1 MPIKSMTTTPAHG
14 FLIQVCAVCGAEH
27 KISFGRGGLK
37 TKTGPFTL
45 SPGDT
50 LVVAIDGTPTTV
62 TFRAGDFPDFSA
74 VTSAQ
79 LAAKLSAALTGA
91 AASDDSGGTLIES
104 ASTSPSSCVEV
115 TGGSARAALGF
126 PTDGRKDPGCGRPV
140 LGVSGGSGADA
151 IKDKNVMALR
161 RCNNCGANE
170 CLVRTFDS
178 APSELDGTFFNE
190 HRRSVNALAEHFKGH
205 GWSHPDVAHEHA
217 AEQHRPADINT
228 AFPTKSVV
236 LPDHGHSTA
245 APGHTKNNGDT

>member
-1 MPIKSMTTTPAHG
+1 MPIKSMTTTPAPG

-45 SPGDT
+45 APGDT

-91 AASDDSGGTLIES
+91 AASDDSGGTLVES
-104 ASTSPSSCVEV
+104 ASTSASSSVEV

-126 PTDGRKDPGCGRPV
+126 LTDGRKDPGRGRPV

-161 RCNNCGANE
+161 RCSDCGANE
-170 CLVRTFDS
+170 CLVRTFDT
-178 APSELDGTFFNE
+178 APAELDGTFFNE

-205 GWSHPDVAHEHA
+205 GWSNPDVANDHA
-217 AEQHRPADINT
+217 AEQHGPPDIDT
-228 AFPTKSVV
+228 DFPTAPVV
-236 LPDHGHSTA
+236 LPKHGKSDD
-245 APGHTKNNGDT
+245 APGHKKSGGD